1 MEKDTENDV
10 INPKKKNIFWE
21 LFITFFKIGAFTFGG
36 GYAMIPIIQEETVT
50 KKKWISDEDILDVVA
65 IAESTPGPISL
76 NTSTFVGYRTAGVF
90 GAFCATLGVVLPS
103 FGIIVGLSFVLRQF
117 EDIEIVKYAFWGI
130 RAGVLALIIKGLV
143 SMYKSCPK
151 NVFSYVIMAA
161 AFVAVAFF
169 NINVI
174 YMTIAC
180 AAAGI
185 IYSIIAGKV
194 VKDKLQ

>member
-1 MEKDTENDV
+1 MEKNREDSA
-10 INPKKKNIFWE
+10 INKKRKNIFWE

-36 GYAMIPIIQEETVT
+36 GYAMIPLIQEETVT

-76 NTSTFVGYRTAGVF
+76 NTSTFVGDRTAGFF
-90 GAFCATLGVVLPS
+90 GAFCAPLGVGVPS
-103 FGIIVGLSFVLRQF
+103 FGIIVGISFVLRQF
-117 EDIEIVKYAFWGI
+117 ENLEIVKYAFWGI
-130 RAGVLALIIKGLV
+130 RAGVLALIIKGLI

-151 NVFSYVIMAA
+151 NVFSYIIMAA

-174 YMTIAC
+174 YMTIIC
-180 AAAGI
+180 AVAGI
-185 IYSIIAGKV
+185 IYSIAVGNT
-194 VKDKLQ
+194 VKNKLK

>member
-103 FGIIVGLSFVLRQF
+103 FGIIVG
-117 EDIEIVKYAFWGI
+117 
-130 RAGVLALIIKGLV
+130 AGVLALIIKGLV

-185 IYSIIAGKV
+185 IYSIIAGKA